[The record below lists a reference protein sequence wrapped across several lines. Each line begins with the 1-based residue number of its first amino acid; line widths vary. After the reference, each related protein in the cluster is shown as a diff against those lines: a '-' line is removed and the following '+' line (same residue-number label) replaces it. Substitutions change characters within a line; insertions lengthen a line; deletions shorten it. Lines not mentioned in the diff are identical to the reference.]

1 VPSCSKGVLD
11 VHTAPGLESRQPVS
25 LDCSLRSVDE
35 LTADLVNGRCLLI
48 VGGAAWL
55 VALNLGLRRYWPR
68 NR

>member
-1 VPSCSKGVLD
+1 M
-11 VHTAPGLESRQPVS
+11 S

-35 LTADLVNGRCLLI
+35 LTADLMNGRCLLI